1 MMINCKES
9 AIRSS
14 ELRDQHIKGIRK
26 FELWFHIAICK
37 FCRIYH
43 KQINMLG
50 KFARMMGAAGDDET
64 IENKCFCDQHL
75 SEEARNRIKQAMSD
89 N

>member
-14 ELRDQHIKGIRK
+14 ELRDQHITGIRK
-26 FELWFHIAICK
+26 FELWFHLFICR

-43 KQINMLG
+43 KQINMLSKLANLLG
-50 KFARMMGAAGDDET
+50 RAADDET

-75 SEEARNRIKQAMSD
+75 SDDARDRIKQAMI
-89 N
+89 NR

>member
-14 ELRDQHIKGIRK
+14 ELRDQHITGMRK
-26 FELWFHIAICK
+26 FELWFHLTICR

-50 KFARMMGAAGDDET
+50 KLANLLGRAADDKT
-64 IENKCFCDQHL
+64 IEDKCFGDQHL
-75 SEEARNRIKQAMSD
+75 SDEARNRIKQAMIER
-89 N
+89 